1 MSALSKLFAIKGVK
15 FEKDPPSVG
24 SLYKQSISIAWPAT
38 VEGAMLSIIGS
49 VDTMMVGS
57 LGYAA
62 LAAVGLAGQPR
73 MILTVLVQALC
84 VGTTAITARR
94 KGAQDRD
101 GANECFRQSMI
112 MVTILGILFGALGY
126 LVAEPFL
133 TLAGANEDTLG
144 LSTAYF
150 RIICLGFPLN
160 CWLMAI
166 CAAMRGVGKTRITMT
181 TNVTANLVNVFF
193 NYCLIN
199 GNLGFPALGV
209 EGAAIATVIGTFVAT
224 VIAFVFALKKGEYLQ
239 LRLRLGKRF
248 HKETFKSLISVGSS
262 SIAESVFLRIGFF
275 VNSRLVA
282 GLGTLPMAV
291 YQVVSQVSGL
301 SFTVGDGIAAA
312 GTTLVGQNLGA
323 KRKDLAAAHIQV
335 SRGIS
340 YVTSGIL
347 MVLIFVFRR
356 ELALLFNTDPEVV
369 NGATAGFLAVIVG
382 MVPQNGRVV
391 YSGCL
396 RGAGDVKFVAFCSL
410 ISVAVFR
417 PVMVWLMCYPLGEVL
432 SVIQIAYTGPWIAFV
447 LDAIIRDRLMFW
459 RIKTGKWANIRL

>member
-1 MSALSKLFAIKGVK
+1 MSALSKLFAVKGVN
-15 FEKDPPSVG
+15 FEQEPPSVG
-24 SLYKQSISIAWPAT
+24 SLYKQNISIAWPAAL
-38 VEGAMLSIIGS
+38 EGAMLSIIGS

-84 VGTTAITARR
+84 VGTTAVIARR
-94 KGAQDRD
+94 KGAENQA
-101 GANECFRQSMI
+101 GANECFRQSMLL
-112 MVTILGILFGALGY
+112 VTLLGLIFGAAGY
-126 LVAEPFL
+126 LSAYPFL
-133 TLAGANEDTLG
+133 RLAGANEDTLE
-144 LSTAYF
+144 LSVSYF

-224 VIAFVFALKKGEYLQ
+224 VIAFVFALKKGMY
-239 LRLRLGKRF
+239 LRLRLQLCKPF
-248 HKETFKSLISVGSS
+248 HKDTFRSLISVGSS

-282 GLGTLPMAV
+282 GLGTIPMAV

-301 SFTVGDGIAAA
+301 SFTIGDGIAAA

-323 KRKDLAAAHIQV
+323 GRKDLAAAHIQV

-356 ELALLFNTDPEVV
+356 ELALLFNDDPTVV
-369 NGATAGFLAVIVG
+369 AGATAGFLAVIAG

-396 RGAGDVKFVAFCSL
+396 RGAGDVKFVALCSL
-410 ISVAVFR
+410 VSVAVFR
-417 PVMVWLMCYPLGEVL
+417 PIVVWLLCYPLGEAL
-432 SVIQIAYTGPWIAFV
+432 AFLEIAATGPWIAFV
-447 LDAIIRDRLMFW
+447 LDAIIRDRLMHW
-459 RIKTGKWANIRL
+459 RIGTGKWATIRL